1 MHHAEVCKGAEKKR
15 IYTLYTRCI
24 EHYDLW
30 SWAWLKCRL

>member
-24 EHYDLW
+24 EHYVYEAELGL
-30 SWAWLKCRL
+30 SVA